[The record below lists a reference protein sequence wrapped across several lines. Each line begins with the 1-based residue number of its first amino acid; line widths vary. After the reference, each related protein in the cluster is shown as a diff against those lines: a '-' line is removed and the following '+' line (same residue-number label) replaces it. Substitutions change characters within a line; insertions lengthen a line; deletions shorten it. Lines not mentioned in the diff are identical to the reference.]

1 MATRDSNILFDDIF
15 TINGIDTEGKRF
27 DRVSRLSA
35 KSSNFDMTLV
45 LDYNV
50 ELYPLY
56 KGDAITVT
64 LASSLSLGGITE
76 DEDANTW
83 RPGAKKTKGLD
94 DDYDY
99 VMYGRVY
106 KFDEAAEGKVT
117 VYVSFGGLLMSLAG
131 SFRHLQNVV
140 IGENIYI
147 LMRR

>member
-1 MATRDSNILFDDIF
+1 
-15 TINGIDTEGKRF
+15 
-27 DRVSRLSA
+27 
-35 KSSNFDMTLV
+35 MTLV

-99 VMYGRVY
+99 VMYGRVRILFIVSRTYKTETIAVLQVY
-106 KFDEAAEGKVT
+106 KFDEAAEGKVC
-117 VYVSFGGLLMSLAG
+117 VSSPIFSNITKKTSCDIL
-131 SFRHLQNVV
+131 HL
-140 IGENIYI
+140 
-147 LMRR
+147 